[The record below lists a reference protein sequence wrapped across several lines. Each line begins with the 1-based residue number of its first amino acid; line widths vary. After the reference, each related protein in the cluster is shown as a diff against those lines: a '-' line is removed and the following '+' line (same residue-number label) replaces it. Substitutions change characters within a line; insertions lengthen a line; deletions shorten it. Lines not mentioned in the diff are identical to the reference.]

1 MRWPT
6 FQCTSL
12 GPQVGGSICV
22 GRYCDC
28 HGRTWINIDHT
39 YHTPPPPL
47 FLSGLTEYISTM
59 LRVSN
64 TYLEIDIV
72 VHEFTMQAVT
82 PEAAHPRCVNE

>member
-1 MRWPT
+1 M
-6 FQCTSL
+6 
-12 GPQVGGSICV
+12 

-39 YHTPPPPL
+39 YNTPPPPL